1 MESKDV
7 VIPLSYDAYGYKYKL
22 NKSERIA
29 DSSGGVV
36 QYKAL
41 YSSNV
46 EGMKRLL
53 YEVVIIR
60 ITKGNEFLRE
70 NTEKLYARLP
80 SPSKWGLF
88 GWSPTSLRKADDKYE
103 SLK

>member
-1 MESKDV
+1 MQDNI
-7 VIPLSYDAYGYKYKL
+7 VIPLSYDTSGYHYKL

-29 DSSGGVV
+29 DSSTGIV

-41 YSSNV
+41 YSSKI

-53 YEVVIIR
+53 HEVVIIR
-60 ITKGNEFLRE
+60 VTKGNEFMDE
-70 NTEKLYARLP
+70 DPSKSYARLP
-80 SPSKWGLF
+80 SKSKWGLF
-88 GWSPTSLRKADDKYE
+88 GWSPTSLRLSEEKYE

>member
-7 VIPLSYDAYGYKYKL
+7 VIPLSYDAYGYHYKL

-29 DSSGGVV
+29 DSNSGVV

-41 YSSNV
+41 YSSSV
-46 EGMKRLL
+46 EGMSRLL

-70 NTEKLYARLP
+70 NTEKFYARLP

-103 SLK
+103 SLN